1 VPNRLTTAASA
12 RLERLFRR
20 LYAFTLLLSSVE
32 SIANSITQ
40 DRYLNWLNIVMVATL
55 VFIVVMIQVATWT
68 KRNMDRWIVVL
79 GGFGVGAMLFFPWLV
94 VDVDVLPSEYQPW
107 LWWVIGMAVVGI
119 GVVARP
125 VIAMSYLVAVTG
137 IWLWLDTSPWGG
149 SSDFFLELQDA
160 TYIFLFGGTVL
171 GLFILVRDSVL
182 KVDIANSLAINAAI
196 QQASTDAVEQERQRL
211 DALIHDRVL
220 NTLLLASKAS
230 ESSEYG
236 SVVKLSEEAIESL
249 RKADR
254 EPESRPEIQAL
265 GLFKALEQAAV
276 QLIPKANV
284 EILSGGSVEI
294 PAPVAQALTEAL
306 VQALDNTARHS
317 EASRVTLTLNSP
329 TAKSVVIELSDN
341 GVGFRLSR
349 IPKDRIG
356 VRTSILKRV
365 EAVGAKAFIE
375 SSPGVGTLVRL
386 EWNA

>member
-1 VPNRLTTAASA
+1 VTNRLTTAASA
-12 RLERLFRR
+12 RLERLIRR

-40 DRYLNWLNIVMVATL
+40 ASYFNWVGIAMVITLLLIVG
-55 VFIVVMIQVATWT
+55 MIQLATWT
-68 KRNMDRWIVVL
+68 NRNMDRWILIHGAFAL
-79 GGFGVGAMLFFPWLV
+79 GALFVFPWTI
-94 VDVDVLPSEYQPW
+94 VDVDVLPAEYQPW

-119 GVVARP
+119 GVAAKPLV
-125 VIAMSYLVAVTG
+125 AMSYLVVVTA

-149 SSDFFLELQDA
+149 SSDFLLELQDT

-171 GLFILVRDSVL
+171 GLFILVRDSVS
-182 KVDIANSLAINAAI
+182 KVDIANGLAIQSAV
-196 QQASTDAVEQERQRL
+196 QQASTDAVEQERQRI

-230 ESSEYG
+230 NASEFG

-254 EPESRPEIQAL
+254 DPESRPEIQPL
-265 GLFKALEQAAV
+265 GLFRALEQAAV
-276 QLIPKANV
+276 QLIPDVKA

-294 PAPVAQALTEAL
+294 PAQVAQALTEAL
-306 VQALDNTARHS
+306 VQALDNSARHAK
-317 EASRVTLTLNSP
+317 ASQVSLTLSSP
-329 TAKSVVIELSDN
+329 TPKSVLIELRDN

-349 IPKDRIG
+349 IPTDRIG

-365 EAVGAKAFIE
+365 EAVGANATIE
-375 SSPGVGTLVRL
+375 SSPGAGTLVRL
-386 EWNA
+386 EWSA